1 LNLPFV
7 NPEYIIDTSSK
18 IRFEINNDY
27 FLKLLDYFLKEKKYL
42 KNYKNWNYY
51 NNMEHITNIINNSL
65 DNYLDNLS
73 YYFTIFKS
81 NFK

>member
-1 LNLPFV
+1 
-7 NPEYIIDTSSK
+7 
-18 IRFEINNDY
+18 
-27 FLKLLDYFLKEKKYL
+27 
-42 KNYKNWNYY
+42 
-51 NNMEHITNIINNSL
+51 MEHITNIINNSL

>member
-1 LNLPFV
+1 MNLPFV

-42 KNYKNWNYY
+42 KNYKNWKYY